1 MTALRLV
8 SSNTTDQVMDH
19 FKSAPEGESKADKL
33 KRQARERKQKQR
45 RNEAAER
52 VRAEAYHMPAMTFY
66 GGTVQAMID
75 VVAAGG
81 FEEAAEAMTLLA
93 HGSASLAK
101 KDPAAFAELFAP
113 VLAALS
119 LMGADLAKRDSHAFA
134 KLITPPSRS
143 EASE

>member
-8 SSNTTDQVMDH
+8 SSSTTDQGIDR
-19 FKSAPEGESKADKL
+19 FNPAPVGESKAEKV

-45 RNEAAER
+45 RKEAAQK

-81 FEEAAEAMTLLA
+81 FEESAEAMTLLA
-93 HGSASLAK
+93 HGSASLAR

-113 VLAALS
+113 VLVALS

-143 EASE
+143 EDSK